1 MPGGGHSLGEGVATW
16 PAVPPQPA
24 VLEGYVPRIVLGEA
38 AEWLLMFPFA
48 FGCRLGSVFS
58 FPGWSH
64 SPPPAPPSCWLSC
77 LLW

>member
-1 MPGGGHSLGEGVATW
+1 MPGGRRAQPRRRGGHVASRT
-16 PAVPPQPA
+16 PQPA
-24 VLEGYVPRIVLGEA
+24 VLEGYVPRIVLGEP

-64 SPPPAPPSCWLSC
+64 SPPPPPSCWLSC